1 LCKFNPFRRLGA
13 TATPQT
19 PSRPPS
25 RATRARRMD
34 VAALD
39 RALDDV
45 SASLEAFAEVRV
57 ASSFEPTRTDKL
69 CRGDAR

>member
-1 LCKFNPFRRLGA
+1 
-13 TATPQT
+13 
-19 PSRPPS
+19 
-25 RATRARRMD
+25 MD